1 MYFDYSAD
9 MKTTGI
15 RCSLVVPAYNE
26 SEVLRVAL
34 TRIAECVNFEFE
46 CMVVVDDLSDTSI
59 PIVREFQNADSRFG
73 ILLNDYF
80 PGPAGAIRAGIR
92 KAIGQ
97 VIVVTSADGS
107 DDASQ
112 IPELV
117 MLVERGVDI
126 ASASRY
132 MHGGKLI
139 NSPFLKGF
147 LSRLAGLS
155 LHHLRR
161 IGTRDA
167 TNNFKAYS
175 ADFLNSIDIE
185 SIYGFEIG
193 LELVAKARRA
203 KRPIAEIPT
212 IWIERNSGISKFPL
226 LRSLPRYLKWYFY
239 ALFPVRNQPA
249 RMPNSSLPN
258 AG

>member
-1 MYFDYSAD
+1 M
-9 MKTTGI
+9 
-15 RCSLVVPAYNE
+15 
-26 SEVLRVAL
+26 
-34 TRIAECVNFEFE
+34 
-46 CMVVVDDLSDTSI
+46 
-59 PIVREFQNADSRFG
+59 
-73 ILLNDYF
+73 
-80 PGPAGAIRAGIR
+80 
-92 KAIGQ
+92 
-97 VIVVTSADGS
+97 VTSADGS

-239 ALFPVRNQPA
+239 ALFPVWNQPA
-249 RMPNSSLPN
+249 RMPNNSLPN
-258 AG
+258 GG

>member
-1 MYFDYSAD
+1 MWKWENMSL
-9 MKTTGI
+9 

-34 TRIAECVNFEFE
+34 ARIAECVNFEFE
-46 CMVVVDDLSDTSI
+46 CIIVVDEVSDTSI
-59 PIVREFQNADSRFG
+59 PIILEFQNADSRFKM
-73 ILLNDYF
+73 LVNDYF
-80 PGPAGAIRAGIR
+80 PGPAGAIRAGIK
-92 KAIGQ
+92 KAIGR
-97 VIVVTSADGS
+97 VIVITSADGS

-112 IPELV
+112 ISELV

-139 NSPFLKGF
+139 NSPFLKGL
-147 LSRLAGLS
+147 LSRIAGLS
-155 LHHLRR
+155 LHFFRR
-161 IGTRDA
+161 VGTRDA

-175 ADFLNSIDIE
+175 ADFLRSIEIE

-203 KRPIAEIPT
+203 RRPIAEIPT
-212 IWIERNSGISKFPL
+212 IWIERNSGVSKFPL
-226 LRSLPRYLKWYFY
+226 FRSLPHYLGWYFY
-239 ALFPVRNQPA
+239 ALSPRRSRGKFV
-249 RMPNSSLPN
+249 PNDSVPD
-258 AG
+258 GG

>member
-1 MYFDYSAD
+1 MSH
-9 MKTTGI
+9 
-15 RCSLVVPAYNE
+15 RCSLVIPAYNE
-26 SEVLRVAL
+26 DEVLRQSL
-34 TRIAECVNFEFE
+34 NKIIECVKIEFE
-46 CMVVVDDLSDTSI
+46 CIVVVDDNSDLSI
-59 PIVREFQNADSRFG
+59 PIVLEFQKIDSRFTVFV
-73 ILLNDYF
+73 NDYF

-92 KAIGQ
+92 KSTGR
-97 VIVVTSADGS
+97 VVVVTSADGS

-112 IPELV
+112 ISDLV

-147 LSRLAGLS
+147 LSRMAGLS
-155 LHHLRR
+155 LHLFRR
-161 IGTRDA
+161 VGTKDA

-175 ADFLNSIDIE
+175 SDFLKSIEIE

-203 KRPIAEIPT
+203 RRPIAEIPT
-212 IWIERNSGISKFPL
+212 IWIERESGVSKFPL
-226 LRSLPRYLKWYFY
+226 LKSLPRYLYWYFY
-239 ALFPVRNQPA
+239 ALSPR
-249 RMPNSSLPN
+249 RK
-258 AG
+258 